1 MAGQLNHSWIERNV
15 PSSNADKQTHSLSA
29 SAVPGSMSRDAGT
42 VRITGDWLLSHYRQL
57 KSLKTGL
64 AATDLQ
70 GLRID
75 LSGLNRIDT
84 AGASLLAAL
93 LGPER
98 LLEAVSG
105 PNALPQEKS
114 ALVEA
119 VCRAMKDQPAPERA
133 APSLITSFVM
143 GTGEKVESICRLLWI
158 LTGFIGQTL
167 ATLAWNLPRPW
178 RWRMTPFVAA
188 IHETGLNALPIVAL
202 LTFLVGAV
210 VAFLGATVLENFGA
224 TIYTVNLVAFSF
236 LREFGVLLAAILLA
250 GRTASAFTAHI
261 GAMKVNEELDAI
273 RTLGLN
279 PIELLV
285 LPRVMAMMISLP
297 ILTFVGM
304 ISGMAGGAMVCALVL
319 DISTTQFMAVVEQDI
334 ALQHFWVGLAKA
346 PIFAFLIAVIGCLE
360 GFKVAGSA
368 QSVGEHTTSS
378 VVQSIFMVILL
389 DSIGALFFMEMGW

>member
-1 MAGQLNHSWIERNV
+1 M
-15 PSSNADKQTHSLSA
+15 PSPDSSEQTDPQQPTSS
-29 SAVPGSMSRDAGT
+29 PGSVTVEAGT
-42 VRITGDWLLSHYRQL
+42 LSVNGDWLLSHYR
-57 KSLKTGL
+57 SLASL
-64 AATDLQ
+64 ASSMSPRDMSKLS
-70 GLRID
+70 ID
-75 LSGLNRIDT
+75 LSGLTRIDT
-84 AGASLLAAL
+84 AGASQLATL
-93 LGPER
+93 IGPER
-98 LLEAVSG
+98 LLEAAS
-105 PNALPQEKS
+105 ADSELPRETS
-114 ALVEA
+114 ALIAA
-119 VCRAMKDQPAPERA
+119 VCEAMKNQPETDRR
-133 APSLITSFVM
+133 APSLVWSFVT
-143 GTGEKVESICRLLWI
+143 GTGQKVESIFRLLWI
-158 LTGFIGQTL
+158 LVGFIGQTL
-167 ATLAWNLPRPW
+167 GTLAWNLPRPW

-188 IHETGLNALPIVAL
+188 VHDTGLNALPIVAL

-210 VAFLGATVLENFGA
+210 VAFLGATVLDDFGA

-285 LPRVMAMMISLP
+285 LPRVMAMMVSLP

-304 ISGMAGGAMVCALVL
+304 ISGMVGGAMVCALVL
-319 DISTTQFMAVVEQDI
+319 DITPTQFMAIVERDI
-334 ALQHFWVGLAKA
+334 ALQHFVVGIVKA

-389 DSIGALFFMEMGW
+389 DSIAALFFMEMGW